1 MHLFLL
7 LLLALLLGD
16 YAVQA
21 LDKGGCEDVAAW
33 LVVAK
38 CVCIRSNPFNDC
50 EANRDAG
57 PASLVVL
64 LGVADGF
71 VSDTETEESEALY
84 GRKYKRL

>member
-1 MHLFLL
+1 MRLLLFLL
-7 LLLALLLGD
+7 LTLLLGD

-38 CVCIRSNPFNDC
+38 CVCVRSDPFNDR

-57 PASLVVL
+57 PASLAVL
-64 LGVADGF
+64 LGVTDGF
-71 VSDTETEESEALY
+71 VTDTETEESEAL
-84 GRKYKRL
+84 